1 MSTSAFV
8 EIEFWALVVSSL
20 VIPAAIYAG
29 MVTRRQISRVTV
41 FAFGMLLIV
50 LSGLDLLLLRHLMSV
65 AGSSVSLL
73 DHFVFKSEFSAA
85 LYILPLLSGA
95 VGTNLISHVLVQHLE
110 EAEKR
115 HERDRHTAHR
125 HSGA

>member
-1 MSTSAFV
+1 MNTSAFV

-29 MVTRRQISRVTV
+29 MVTKRKISRVTV

-50 LSGLDLLLLRHLMSV
+50 LSGLDLLLLRHLV
-65 AGSSVSLL
+65 AAAGASISLI
-73 DHFVFKSEFSAA
+73 DDVVFKSEYSAA

-115 HERDRHTAHR
+115 HERDRQAAHR
-125 HSGA
+125 RSGA